1 MERRRSGSGCAG
13 GPGLRTFPIMANVL
27 KIVQA
32 GHPVLRQRARPLT
45 VEEIRGPEIARLVEE
60 MRETMRDAPGVGLAA
75 PQVGLPIQLV
85 VIEDR
90 PEYVERGDPEEMK
103 ERERAAVPFQVL
115 VNPRLAIVDGA
126 PIEQFEGCL
135 SVADFMMIVP
145 RVRAVKVDALDHNA
159 EPVTLSFSG
168 WPARILQHE
177 IDHLRGVLCI
187 DRMRSR
193 TLTNS
198 RNHARYWQDHAPLDV
213 LGRVGTSDAT
223 DAPLASGDA

>member
-1 MERRRSGSGCAG
+1 
-13 GPGLRTFPIMANVL
+13 MANVL

-32 GHPVLRQRARPLT
+32 GHPVLRQKARPLT
-45 VEEIRGPEIARLVEE
+45 VDEICSPEIARLVEE

-75 PQVGLPIQLV
+75 PQIGLPIQLV

-90 PEYVERGDPEEMK
+90 PEYLERGDPDQMK
-103 ERERAAVPFQVL
+103 TRERTAVPFQVL
-115 VNPRLAIVDGA
+115 ANPRLAIVDSA
-126 PIEQFEGCL
+126 PIELFEGCL

-145 RVRAVKVDALDHNA
+145 RVRAVKVDALDHSGQ
-159 EPVTLSFSG
+159 PVTLSFSG

-193 TLTNS
+193 TLTS
-198 RNHARYWQDHAPLDV
+198 ARNHARYWEASSPADV
-213 LGRVGTSDAT
+213 LGTVGETENT
-223 DAPLASGDA
+223 DAPLASGDP